1 MNIFAYTPHE
11 ISPPYISIN
20 RRDDG
25 KIYVTVRSKGAR
37 EVSEVEL
44 PESEIENLQCAL
56 YKYLEKT
63 SY

>member
-25 KIYVTVRSKGAR
+25 KIYLTVRSKGAR
-37 EVSEVEL
+37 EVSEIEL
-44 PESEIENLQCAL
+44 PESELANLEGAIME
-56 YKYLEKT
+56 YLR
-63 SY
+63 